1 MTSLRSLKC
10 LKATVQL
17 TFTTQKTNA
26 CSPWDYLF
34 CFQVEIPFLG
44 KFGPK
49 FKMISLSWNFG
60 PRLIQICRIPWRC
73 SLFLLSTGNT
83 FLGIFG
89 PKNQNRQFELKFCAR
104 LIWICRI
111 MQKICGVHFFC
122 FKPEKKKKNQNCQL
136 KQKFGIK
143 GLIWIYGIR
152 WWCRLFQFLTRD
164 TFLYKFDPKNK
175 IVSLSRNFALD

>member
-122 FKPEKKKKNQNCQL
+122 FGREKPFLGKSYKK
-136 KQKFGIK
+136 I
-143 GLIWIYGIR
+143 
-152 WWCRLFQFLTRD
+152 
-164 TFLYKFDPKNK
+164 K
-175 IVSLSRNFALD
+175 IVSLSWFLVPRLIWICGIHWWCSLFLFWP